1 METSNNKFMDN
12 IRKINQSLIGF
23 EAVSYWIYVI
33 IALAIFYKYVFNLV

>member
-23 EAVSYWIYVI
+23 EAVSYWIYAIIVI
-33 IALAIFYKYVFNLV
+33 AIIGKFIFGI